1 MCLFLVHFLPVL
13 PILPL
18 LPLALHAQLQC
29 VADEDGHGHRTDT
42 SGNGG
47 HVSISYSAAGASD
60 SFFLASPFFPA
71 PFFAA
76 GFSSFPFFS
85 SASGLS
91 APFLAGFGAILLTA
105 GKKLSHYMYLAA
117 KCS

>member
-1 MCLFLVHFLPVL
+1 MTNNTNTRRDAARIPQSRRRAEDSTTTIGS
-13 PILPL
+13 IL
-18 LPLALHAQLQC
+18 
-29 VADEDGHGHRTDT
+29 T
-42 SGNGG
+42 GNGG

>member
-1 MCLFLVHFLPVL
+1 MPLGYHSHDAEQKIQPPQLAAYLPGIGVM
-13 PILPL
+13 L
-18 LPLALHAQLQC
+18 L
-29 VADEDGHGHRTDT
+29 
-42 SGNGG
+42 
-47 HVSISYSAAGASD
+47 SYSAAGASD
-60 SFFLASPFFPA
+60 SFFLVSPFFPA
-71 PFFAA
+71 PFFA
-76 GFSSFPFFS
+76 GLSSFPFFS